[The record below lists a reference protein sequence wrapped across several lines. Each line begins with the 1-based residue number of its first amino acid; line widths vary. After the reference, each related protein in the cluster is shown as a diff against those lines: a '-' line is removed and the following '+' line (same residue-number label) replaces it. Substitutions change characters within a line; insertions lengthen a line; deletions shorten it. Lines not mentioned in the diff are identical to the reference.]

1 MPRRGPLAS
10 FIACRKCKLIFQVQK
25 REGPIKCPNCG
36 STDISDD
43 WSGLVIVFD
52 PEHSDVA
59 KKLGI
64 TKPGRYAI
72 KVR

>member
-10 FIACRKCKLIFQVQK
+10 FMACRKCKTIFQVTEK
-25 REGPIKCPNCG
+25 NEPIRCPNCG

-43 WSGLVIVFD
+43 WSGLIIIFD
-52 PEHSDVA
+52 PSTSIIA
-59 KKLGI
+59 QRLGI